1 YADPA
6 TDAQVRHATV
16 DLLRHEV
23 EAMNLD
29 NFVVRPHR
37 RAVEKYKRPEAWMT
51 LVPANL
57 AEMADEV
64 AGLPSELPADEEAAK
79 RFDVLL
85 LGLQLCVLRHEP
97 GFERLRDRV
106 KEIAGL
112 LEEKSTIPMVREQM
126 ELIEDVQSDEWWEDV
141 TIPMLERVR
150 RRLRGLVQFIDK
162 QQRKIVYT
170 DFEDILGAEMGVR
183 LPGFHIGTDFEKFR
197 AKAQAFLRTHLDHV
211 AIHKLRMN
219 KALTAADLSELERM
233 LAESGVGNPGDIE
246 RAKAESHGLGLF
258 VRTLVG
264 MDREAAKAAL
274 ADFLADKTLG
284 ANQIEFLNLIV
295 DHLTERGVLVPAALY
310 ESPFTDI
317 SPTGPD
323 AIFKF
328 DQVEKLFGALEGIT
342 TSAEAAVHWPSC
354 VNPVAAS

>member
-170 DFEDILGAEMGVR
+170 DFEDILGAEMGVQ

-197 AKAQAFLRTHLDHV
+197 AKAQAFLRAHQDHV

-219 KALTAADLSELERM
+219 RPLTTADLSELERM
-233 LAESGVGNPGDIE
+233 LAESGVGTQGDIS
-246 RAKAESHGLGLF
+246 RAKEVSKGLGLF
-258 VRTLVG
+258 VRSLVG
-264 MDREAAKAAL
+264 LDREAAKEAL
-274 ADFLADKTLG
+274 AGFMLG
-284 ANQIEFLNLIV
+284 KPVASDQIEFLNLIV
-295 DHLTERGVLVPAALY
+295 NHLIEHGVIEASLLY
-310 ESPFTDI
+310 ESP
-317 SPTGPD
+317 
-323 AIFKF
+323 
-328 DQVEKLFGALEGIT
+328 
-342 TSAEAAVHWPSC
+342 
-354 VNPVAAS
+354 